1 MRPLSRSWDKA
12 GRTGKAVFSNDP
24 DNSLQIGKY
33 KMQSRPRLHHPS
45 DRVFLRVLPRSE
57 FSLPPHYP
65 RSRPTRSFG
74 NLSVT
79 LSRTCLRIRLSI
91 WARLERRFAIPLFA
105 SWKTV
110 TGRGKRL
117 RLAGQTSSRRANSR
131 AENIYIGAILRE
143 QRGKADVWCSMVTRG
158 DNVDLCRILCL
169 LKKSKVCENSLIRC
183 QRD

>member
-33 KMQSRPRLHHPS
+33 KMQSRPRLHHLS
-45 DRVFLRVLPRSE
+45 DRVFPRVLPRSE

-91 WARLERRFAIPLFA
+91 WARLGTTFRNTFICQLENGDGEKDAAAIGRTNIGAESKQPSRKHLYRRDPEGTKRKGRRLVFDGNERR
-105 SWKTV
+105 
-110 TGRGKRL
+110 
-117 RLAGQTSSRRANSR
+117 QRRPVPHPVSL
-131 AENIYIGAILRE
+131 E
-143 QRGKADVWCSMVTRG
+143 
-158 DNVDLCRILCL
+158 
-169 LKKSKVCENSLIRC
+169 KV
-183 QRD
+183 